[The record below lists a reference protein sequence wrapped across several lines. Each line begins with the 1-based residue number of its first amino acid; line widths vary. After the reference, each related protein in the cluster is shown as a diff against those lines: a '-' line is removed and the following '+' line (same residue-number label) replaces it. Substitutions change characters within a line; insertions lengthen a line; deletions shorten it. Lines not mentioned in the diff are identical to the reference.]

1 VRLRVRG
8 DPLDE
13 HDFAAHYAL
22 QAPEF
27 QKVVHCRELSVQSE
41 T

>member
-1 VRLRVRG
+1 VWLHARD

-13 HDFAAHYAL
+13 HDFTTRYAL

-27 QKVVHCRELSVQSE
+27 RKLVHFREMSVQPE
-41 T
+41 A

>member
-1 VRLRVRG
+1 VRLRDRG

-13 HDFAAHYAL
+13 HDFAARYAL

-27 QKVVHCRELSVQSE
+27 WKLVHFREMSVQPE
-41 T
+41 A